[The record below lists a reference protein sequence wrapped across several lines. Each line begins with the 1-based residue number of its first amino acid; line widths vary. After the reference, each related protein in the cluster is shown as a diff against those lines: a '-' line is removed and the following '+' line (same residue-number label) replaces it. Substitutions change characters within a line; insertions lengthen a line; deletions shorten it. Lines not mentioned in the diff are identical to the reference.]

1 MATTTFSGPI
11 KAGDKRDGATANT
24 GFVSM
29 AQSAAVTEVNA
40 FGTTSIIIPAGS
52 QITNI
57 YVLVTTAFDGGTNT
71 IDVGTSA
78 DTDLFVDGL
87 SVAALGNHRV
97 GAAQTGTEAKW
108 KNIGTEDTTIVF
120 ISPQSGNGAGILTVE
135 YLQNRALA

>member
-1 MATTTFSGPI
+1 MATTTFSGPV
-11 KAGDKRDGATANT
+11 KAGPVREGAGTNT

-29 AQSAAVTEVNA
+29 AQSAAVTELNA

-71 IDVGTSA
+71 IDVGISS

-87 SVAALGNHRV
+87 SVSSVGNHRV
-97 GAAQTGTEAKW
+97 GAAQTGTEANW
-108 KNIGTEDTTIVF
+108 KNVGTSDQTIVF
-120 ISPQSGNGAGILTVE
+120 ISPQTGNGAGILTVE
-135 YLQNRALA
+135 YLQNRSLA

>member
-1 MATTTFSGPI
+1 MATTTFSGPV
-11 KAGDKRDGATANT
+11 KAGTVREGASANT

-40 FGTTSIIIPAGS
+40 FGTTEIIIPAGS

-57 YVLVTTAFDGGTNT
+57 YVLVTTAFDNGTNT

-87 SVAALGNHRV
+87 TVSSVGNHRV
-97 GAAQTGTEAKW
+97 GAAQTGTETSW
-108 KNIGTEDTTIVF
+108 KNTGTSDTTIVF
-120 ISPQSGNGAGILTVE
+120 ISPGSGNGAGILTVE